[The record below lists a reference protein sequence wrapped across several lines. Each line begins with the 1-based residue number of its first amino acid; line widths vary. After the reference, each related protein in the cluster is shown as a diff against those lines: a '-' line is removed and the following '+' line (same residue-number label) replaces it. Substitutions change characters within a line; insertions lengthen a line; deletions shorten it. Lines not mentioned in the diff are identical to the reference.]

1 MIPEQVVL
9 LVEDNGDD
17 VELMRLA
24 FEKNGI
30 HCRFVVAR
38 DGRDAVDYFEGRGD
52 HAARDPSAMPKLV
65 LLDLNLPKIDGL
77 EVLRRLRAKEST
89 RLLPVIVLSSSKQDD
104 DVRKSYELGAN
115 SYVRKPVDFQEFV
128 DATRLLATYWLK
140 LNEVSAGGGG
150 T

>member
-1 MIPEQVVL
+1 MNEQVVL
-9 LVEDNGDD
+9 LVEDNPDD

-24 FEKNGI
+24 FRKNGI
-30 HCRFVVAR
+30 ACDFVVAR
-38 DGRDAVDYFEGRGD
+38 DGQEAVDYFEGRGA
-52 HAARDPSAMPKLV
+52 HAERDTAAMPRLV

-77 EVLRRLRAKEST
+77 EVLRRVRAKEQAK
-89 RLLPVIVLSSSKQDD
+89 LVPVVVLSSSRQDD

-128 DATRLLATYWLK
+128 GATLLLATYWLK
-140 LNEVSAGGGG
+140 LNEVAVDRGG